1 MTTHPFDPAVEVT
14 DGRAE
19 LRIEQTWETDVAD
32 LWDAVS
38 DPERLAR
45 WFAPILGTP
54 CVGGEFGIQFDDG
67 DVPGMTLLYCER
79 GRAFTF
85 VWPMEAGP
93 TEVHVEVRA
102 VTPTTSTLVLTHRLL
117 STSQGA
123 RVRRRVGGVRR
134 TAARPPGGTR
144 GRRLVGGVRRLAG
157 SPPRAARRMTRD
169 YPEMI
174 GSAVSRALSKASST
188 ATRVRWAYGARA
200 RSSETATEAR

>member
-117 STSQGA
+117 SRAKAPEYGA
-123 RVRRRVGGVRR
+123 GWAAYVGQLRDHLEGRVGGDWWAEFGASRD
-134 TAARPPGGTR
+134 
-144 GRRLVGGVRRLAG
+144 RLREQLA
-157 SPPRAARRMTRD
+157 
-169 YPEMI
+169 E
-174 GSAVSRALSKASST
+174 
-188 ATRVRWAYGARA
+188 
-200 RSSETATEAR
+200 